1 MTVPRQAKGMPERLV
16 DAASRGVSAP
26 FHYLP
31 VDDNIR
37 AWELYVTGVG
47 QQSYAPGEPYPK
59 AGHPSLYHFNWRE
72 GRVLPEYSVILIT
85 SGAGEFQFR
94 NSPPAK
100 CVAGDALLIAPGQ
113 WHRYRPLPA
122 AGWTELW
129 MCVSGEYLHRL
140 RRRGAHF
147 RQPHVPLGAH
157 FAGTRDALLDLL
169 ASVRGQL
176 NHNSPRLTAKAL
188 EVVAW
193 VAEAGGCRIRPPET
207 CGTSDPRVNDAIE
220 FIWNNSH
227 RAIHISD
234 VAAAAGVLPRTL
246 ERRFAANHSRTLRAE
261 IEWSRYARA
270 RRLLLDSSLPI
281 KEIAY
286 ACGFGD
292 PRRMID
298 VFRRQEGVSPSQIR
312 ALRKSS
318 VD

>member
-1 MTVPRQAKGMPERLV
+1 MTVPRQAKGTPERLADPTSGDV
-16 DAASRGVSAP
+16 FAP

-72 GRVLPEYSVILIT
+72 GRVLPEYSFILIT

-94 NSPPAK
+94 NSAPGK

-113 WHRYRPLPA
+113 WHRYRPLPDT
-122 AGWTELW
+122 GWTELW
-129 MCVSGEYLHRL
+129 MCVSGEYMHRL
-140 RRRGAHF
+140 RRRLANLRHA
-147 RQPHVPLGAH
+147 HVPLGAH
-157 FAGTRDALLDLL
+157 FAGTRDALLDLV

-188 EVVAW
+188 EIIAR
-193 VAEAGGCRIRPPET
+193 VAEVDSGQIRPLET
-207 CGTSDPRVNDAIE
+207 CETSDPCVNDAIG

-227 RAIHISD
+227 RAIRICD

-246 ERRFAANHSRTLRAE
+246 ERKFAAAYSRTVRAE
-261 IEWSRYARA
+261 IEWSRYVRA
-270 RRLLLDSSLPI
+270 RRLLHDSSLPL

-286 ACGFGD
+286 DCGFGD

-298 VFRRQEGVSPSQIR
+298 VFRRLEGMAPSQIR
-312 ALRKSS
+312 ALRTSNA
-318 VD
+318 D